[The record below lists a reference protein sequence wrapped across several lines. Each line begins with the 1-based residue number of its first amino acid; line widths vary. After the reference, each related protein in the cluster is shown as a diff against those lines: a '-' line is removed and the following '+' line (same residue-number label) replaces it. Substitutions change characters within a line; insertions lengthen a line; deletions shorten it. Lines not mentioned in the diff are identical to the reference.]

1 MIFLRNYVINKK
13 YYQLISPIRILF
25 CSRAKRAQHVKA
37 TADVSK
43 FKHDIEREAVHILG
57 RWCSKDGLNYD
68 YWVGGDLTYRSTQC
82 SMFINLG
89 LSLLS
94 KM

>member
-13 YYQLISPIRILF
+13 YYQLISPICVLF

-57 RWCSKDGLNYD
+57 RWRSKDGLNYE
-68 YWVGGDLTYRSTQC
+68 YWVVVRWVETSLIVALNAICLST
-82 SMFINLG
+82 
-89 LSLLS
+89 
-94 KM
+94 

>member
-13 YYQLISPIRILF
+13 YYQLISPIRVLF
-25 CSRAKRAQHVKA
+25 GSRAKRAQHVKA

-43 FKHDIEREAVHILG
+43 FKHDIERETVHILG

-68 YWVGGDLTYRSTQC
+68 YWVVVRWVETSLIVALNALCLST
-82 SMFINLG
+82 
-89 LSLLS
+89 
-94 KM
+94 